1 MGLEGVE
8 LAMDIE
14 ERFATSVPDSELE
27 QILTVGDLQ
36 NFIMTRIRSQDS
48 GVCPSAAMFYPIR
61 RILVDQFGLDRTLVR
76 PSTLLESLV
85 GQSDRSEFW
94 RTIESSL
101 ATQLPR
107 LKRSKWLQ
115 RTGDIFPP
123 ECQTVSQ
130 LVKQCVDLNRITE
143 EFGPAD
149 SATVFELVKEIVASV
164 AGVDTAKISSDT
176 NFVTDL
182 GF

>member
-8 LAMDIE
+8 LVMDAE
-14 ERFATSVPDSELE
+14 ERFATSVPDAELE
-27 QILTVGDLQ
+27 QMQTVGDLHS
-36 NFIMTRIRSQDS
+36 FIMKRILSQDTE
-48 GVCPSAAMFYPIR
+48 VCPSAAMFYPIR

-76 PSTLLESLV
+76 PTTRLETLVS
-85 GQSDRSEFW
+85 QSKRFKFW

-115 RTGDIFPP
+115 WKGDVFPP
-123 ECQTVSQ
+123 ECETVSQ
-130 LVKQCVDLNRITE
+130 LVKRCVNFNRITE

-149 SATVFELVKEIVASV
+149 SAAVFEIIKEMVASV
-164 AGVDTAKISSDT
+164 AGVDKTKIASDT